1 MMTRF
6 TCLLLATIVT
16 SAAMAQTVYRWVDE
30 NGEVHY
36 GHAVPAEHAH
46 RGYDRLRRDG
56 TVRERVAPAMSPE
69 ERAERAERLAREAE
83 MEAEQRSQE
92 SRDRMLLAS
101 YRTEEDIINTMEVQI
116 ARVDAQRDDVNSDL
130 DRVTQRFET
139 LIGQAAEETRE
150 GRIVPEQLRQNIQ
163 ASRDRMAELRDR
175 LDELD
180 DEEEGLRNDYAA
192 QLERFRELTGARQQ

>member
-101 YRTEEDIINTMEVQI
+101 YRSEEDIINTMEIQI
-116 ARVDAQRDDVNSDL
+116 ARVDAQRDNVNADL

-180 DEEEGLRNDYAA
+180 DEEEGLRNNYAA
-192 QLERFRELTGARQQ
+192 QLERFRELTGFGQQ